1 MVDFC
6 ICRAEQIP
14 LTIRQKGHAEKSTT
28 VRRSHQHL
36 VIDVIYDNEARQVL
50 VSGDEDIAAQVFL
63 CDMNGNILDYSAII
77 NATFDVSEKTKDT
90 LIIRIEAEDWM
101 AGGEVS
107 FN

>member
-1 MVDFC
+1 M
-6 ICRAEQIP
+6 
-14 LTIRQKGHAEKSTT
+14 
-28 VRRSHQHL
+28 
-36 VIDVIYDNEARQVL
+36 
-50 VSGDEDIAAQVFL
+50 SGDEDIAAQVFL